1 MKKKEKLIGSV
12 IICILIAII
21 TIIGYGMNSRREAPI
36 DEGIFIEEDDE
47 SSADS
52 NDKLASENKTRNI
65 PVEIKGEVIKP
76 DVYIIEEGTIVK
88 ELITM
93 AGGLTALG
101 DTSGINQAQTLREG
115 MCIVVPSIN
124 SSASVPTAGS
134 VLPTPGVTDII
145 NINTA
150 TLAELN
156 SLPGIGD
163 VTAQRIIDYREE
175 KGGFKSKEELKNVER
190 IGEGTY
196 NKLKD
201 KIDIR

>member
-1 MKKKEKLIGSV
+1 
-12 IICILIAII
+12 
-21 TIIGYGMNSRREAPI
+21 MNSRREAPI
-36 DEGIFIEEDDE
+36 DEGIFIEEDEDP
-47 SSADS
+47 SADS
-52 NDKLASENKTRNI
+52 NDILASENKTRNI

-88 ELITM
+88 ELINM
-93 AGGLTALG
+93 AGGLTAQG

-115 MCIVVPSIN
+115 MCVVVPSIN
-124 SSASVPTAGS
+124 SSDSVPTAGGI
-134 VLPTPGVTDII
+134 LPTKGVSDIV

-190 IGEGTY
+190 IGEATY